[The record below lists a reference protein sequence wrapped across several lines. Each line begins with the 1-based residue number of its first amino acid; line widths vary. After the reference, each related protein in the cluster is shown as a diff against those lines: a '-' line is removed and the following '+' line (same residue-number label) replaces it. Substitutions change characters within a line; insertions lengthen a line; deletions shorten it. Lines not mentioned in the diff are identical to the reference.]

1 MTTCLFCNIAL
12 RAIPAQIVFEDDQV
26 LAFRDI
32 RPVAPT
38 HVLVIPK
45 KHVSGIHDAG
55 PEDAEIL
62 GQLLLTARDVAEKL
76 GLSENGYRL
85 VVNQGEHGG
94 QTVHHL
100 HLHVL
105 GGRSMEWPP
114 G

>member
-1 MTTCLFCNIAL
+1 MTTCLFCNIAS
-12 RAIPAQIVFEDDQV
+12 RGIPAQIVFENDLV
-26 LAFRDI
+26 VAFRDI

-45 KHVSGIHDAG
+45 KHVAGIHEAG
-55 PEDAEIL
+55 PEDAAVL

-76 GLSENGYRL
+76 GLAESGYRL
-85 VVNQGEHGG
+85 VVNQGQDGG

-100 HLHVL
+100 HLHIL

>member
-1 MTTCLFCNIAL
+1 MSTCLFCSIVA
-12 RAIPAQIVFEDDQV
+12 RAIPAQIVFENEHV

-32 RPVAPT
+32 RPAAPT
-38 HVLVIPK
+38 HALVVPK

-55 PEDAEIL
+55 PEDAALL
-62 GQLLLTARDVAEKL
+62 GEVFLAARAVAEKL
-76 GLSENGYRL
+76 GLADAGYRL
-85 VVNQGEHGG
+85 VVNQGDHGG

-105 GGRSMEWPP
+105 GGRSMQWPP

>member
-1 MTTCLFCNIAL
+1 MSTCLFCSIVA
-12 RAIPAQIVFEDDQV
+12 RAIPAQIVFENDHV

-32 RPVAPT
+32 RPAAPT
-38 HVLVIPK
+38 HALVVPK

-55 PEDAEIL
+55 PEDAALL
-62 GQLLLTARDVAEKL
+62 GEVFLAARAVAEKL
-76 GLSENGYRL
+76 GLADAGYRL
-85 VVNQGEHGG
+85 VVNQGDHGG

-105 GGRSMEWPP
+105 GGRSMQWPP

>member
-1 MTTCLFCNIAL
+1 MPTCLFCNIVA
-12 RAIPAQIVFEDDQV
+12 RAIPAQIVFENDEV

-55 PEDAEIL
+55 PEDAAVL